1 MPRLVLKLSQTEPFG
16 KGHLRPVVGRL
27 IPKIP
32 RPKFE
37 YSKLDD
43 LPEAEN
49 AFALSRT
56 IKEDTKSGVNK
67 EIVFIGGW

>member
-1 MPRLVLKLSQTEPFG
+1 
-16 KGHLRPVVGRL
+16 L
-27 IPKIP
+27 IPLTLSVKATAGTFNGTTGLGIT
-32 RPKFE
+32 
-37 YSKLDD
+37 
-43 LPEAEN
+43 EN